1 MSLPTLH
8 LPHLDMKFHA
18 SAFALV
24 ACLTTV
30 SIAAPPKPSHDII
43 DVDVAI
49 VGGGASGIHAAIHL
63 KDAGAKVAVI
73 EKKDQI
79 GGHAESY
86 VNPETKAVANIG
98 VVLFENSK
106 TVEKYFDRLGV
117 ETTLRNPVNTTT
129 ETKQYDFS
137 SGIPIPPQD
146 ASEAAATAESIAD
159 AMQAYIKNVIPK
171 YPWIDR
177 GYTFVPNPVPD
188 DLLQPF
194 GKFAEQNNFT
204 ALLPLIAQFNWY
216 PGRITEIPTLY
227 GIKKFGPGLINSIV
241 NGFII
246 PKTGNARTVYEAAA
260 QELKG
265 DLYLNSNIEKVNRK
279 EDGVV
284 VTVKQ
289 DGKRVTFNARK
300 LLVAIP
306 QTLKNVAHFDLRPTE
321 KSLFSKFSTLGYVA
335 GVANIPGVDYNLQNV
350 GALTRAHTPVT
361 PGSNGYNIPP
371 GFSGQ
376 FLLGVAFDH
385 ADYTLE
391 HAKAVIRKELAS
403 LATAKAVP
411 ADTAKKV
418 TFPKLAN
425 HAPFELH
432 VSAKEIGDGFFK
444 DLCQLEG
451 ERNTYWTGAAFAGHN
466 SGLIWQWNEA
476 VVLPAM
482 KKDLGL

>member
-1 MSLPTLH
+1 
-8 LPHLDMKFHA
+8 MKLYA
-18 SAFALV
+18 SALVLV
-24 ACLTTV
+24 ACLTTA
-30 SIAAPPKPSHDII
+30 SIAVPPKPMHETI

-49 VGGGASGIHAAIHL
+49 IGGGASGIHAAIHL
-63 KDAGAKVAVI
+63 KDAGAKIAVI

-86 VNPETKAVANIG
+86 VHPETKAIANIG

-137 SGIPIPPQD
+137 LGIPIPPQD
-146 ASEAAATAESIAD
+146 ASEAAATAKSIAD

-171 YPWIDR
+171 YPWIDQ
-177 GYTFVPNPVPD
+177 GYTFVPSPVPKE
-188 DLLQPF
+188 LLQPF

-241 NGFII
+241 NGFIV
-246 PKTGNARTVYEAAA
+246 PKSGNARTVYEAAA
-260 QELKG
+260 RDLE
-265 DLYLNSNIEKVNRK
+265 DELYLNSNVEKVHRK

-284 VTVKQ
+284 VTVQ
-289 DGKRVTFNARK
+289 QNGKRVTFNARK
-300 LLVAIP
+300 LLIAIP
-306 QTLKNVAHFDLRPTE
+306 QTLKNVAHFDLRPAE
-321 KSLFSKFSTLGYVA
+321 KALFSKFSAFGYVA
-335 GVANIPGVDYNLQNV
+335 GVANIPGVNYNLQNV
-350 GALTRAHTPVT
+350 GALTRAHTPVI

-376 FLLGVAFDH
+376 FLLGVAFNHDN
-385 ADYTLE
+385 YTLDQ
-391 HAKAVIRKELAS
+391 AKAVMRKELAN
-403 LATAKAVP
+403 LAIAKAVP

-432 VSAKEIGDGFFK
+432 VSAKEIGDGFFE
-444 DLCQLEG
+444 DLRQLEG

-466 SGLIWQWNEA
+466 SGLIWEWNEA

-482 KKDLGL
+482 KKELGL